1 MTSGIY
7 PRPRIDRAAAQR
19 DREAAFA
26 RIGRVRGLTIVGA
39 GALSLV
45 IAAAASS
52 AAHGHTLGVKSH
64 AHHGSGGAARRTA
77 HAGVAALKMPPLAT
91 PSQLGL
97 QAPGSAPQAASP
109 PASSSPSPSQSAP
122 STQNQAQPSSPA
134 PSQPSAPA
142 ATVPAPAAP
151 APSSGGTTSGG
162 S

>member
-1 MTSGIY
+1 MTTGTY

-39 GALSLV
+39 GALSV
-45 IAAAASS
+45 AIAAAASS
-52 AAHGHTLGVKSH
+52 AAHGHTLGAKSSP
-64 AHHGSGGAARRTA
+64 HHVTGGARRTA
-77 HAGVAALKMPPLAT
+77 QAGVTKLKMPPLAT
-91 PSQLGL
+91 PGQLGL
-97 QAPGSAPQAASP
+97 QAPGSAPQAVSP

-122 STQNQAQPSSPA
+122 STQNQAQPSTPA
-134 PSQPSAPA
+134 PSQPAAPA
-142 ATVPAPAAP
+142 ATVPAPASP